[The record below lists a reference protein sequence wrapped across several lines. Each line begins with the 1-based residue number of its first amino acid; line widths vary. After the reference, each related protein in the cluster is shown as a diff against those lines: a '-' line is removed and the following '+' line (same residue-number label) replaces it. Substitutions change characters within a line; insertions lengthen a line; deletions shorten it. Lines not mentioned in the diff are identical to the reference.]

1 MGEKQRLHFEEVLIM
16 SKKRRYKMEERVCV
30 NCQHRDLPHD
40 VEPCDKC
47 CAVTSMTNFTGREED
62 FEKNIEE
69 SV

>member
-1 MGEKQRLHFEEVLIM
+1 MR
-16 SKKRRYKMEERVCV
+16 KKRRYKMEERICV

-62 FEKNIEE
+62 FEKNIDE